1 MASGDFPYALDEP
14 AAWRGPSPERLCPLP
29 CPRAPAGTHACR
41 FAPESKVA
49 LFRQVAALGSRSDL
63 RCLLLAPPDRPA
75 AEGNLPLSEEDL
87 RRWLAALPAPLPRP
101 IGLLCPDSPYPC
113 GPTPLCETTPE
124 GRRQDETEALQALF
138 SRSESLAEGIEM
150 AFGSL
155 PPQEREF
162 IHAWAHRPHPNH
174 PSRPIPT
181 YLLAEQFHFSRRK
194 GFKILSAAKTANPT
208 VYARLEALRKQRLRK
223 TGAWQVRG

>member
-14 AAWRGPSPERLCPLP
+14 AAWRGLAPERLHAIP

-41 FAPESKVA
+41 FAPESQVA
-49 LFRQVAALGSRSDL
+49 LFRQIAALGARSDV
-63 RCLLLAPPDRPA
+63 RCLLLTEPNRPL
-75 AEGNLPLSEEDL
+75 AEGELPVTAEDL
-87 RRWLAALPAPLPRP
+87 RRWLAAHPGPLPRP
-101 IGLLCPDSPYPC
+101 IGLFHPQTPCPC
-113 GPTPLCETTPE
+113 GPKPLCETTPE

-138 SRSESLAEGIEM
+138 ARSETLSEGIEM
-150 AFGSL
+150 AFGNL

-162 IHAWAHRPHPNH
+162 IHAWAQRPDPNH
-174 PSRPIPT
+174 PSRPIAI

-194 GFKILSAAKTANPT
+194 GFKILAAAKAANPT
-208 VYARLEALRKQRLRK
+208 VYARLDALRKQRLRK

>member
-14 AAWRGPSPERLCPLP
+14 AAWRGLTPEPLRAVP
-29 CPRAPAGTHACR
+29 CPHAPAGTHACR

-49 LFRQVAALGSRSDL
+49 LFRQIAALGSRREV
-63 RCLLLAPPDRPA
+63 RCLLLAEPERAP
-75 AEGNLPLSEEDL
+75 AEGDLPLCAEDL
-87 RRWLAALPAPLPRP
+87 RRWLAAHPGPLPRP
-101 IGLLCPDSPYPC
+101 IGLLCPGAPYPC
-113 GPTPLCETTPE
+113 GPKPLCETTPE

-138 SRSESLAEGIEM
+138 TRSESLAEAIEM
-150 AFGSL
+150 AFGAL
-155 PPQEREF
+155 PPQAREF
-162 IHAWAHRPHPNH
+162 VHAWAHRPDPNH

-194 GFKILSAAKTANPT
+194 GFKILAAAKTANPT

-223 TGAWQVRG
+223 TGAWQVRS